1 METLLRGLRGVSVYQ
16 DDVLVTGGSTNKDL
30 QNLDVVLSCIENA
43 RLCLDR
49 AKCSFL
55 KPHIEYLGHVIDE
68 NELHPTDGTIA
79 ALKEAP
85 IPKNITQLRSF
96 LGLINYYLKLFPNL
110 STMLKPLYNLLLKSK
125 HLTRTEQHDMAF
137 KLAKEA
143 LQADSVLVHY
153 DSAKPLLLAC
163 DVSEPARSLPTQIV
177 YQMIWLKRSYTSLRH
192 PSMLVSSEA
201 GLPKTQCFLECC
213 GIFRQVGQIRSLM
226 RSSSP
231 SSPERLS

>member
-43 RLCLDR
+43 GLCLDR

-68 NELHPTDGTIA
+68 NGLHPTDDTIA

-85 IPKNITQLRSF
+85 TPKNITQLRSF

-110 STMLKPLYNLLLKSK
+110 STMLKPLYNLLLK
-125 HLTRTEQHDMAF
+125 A
-137 KLAKEA
+137 
-143 LQADSVLVHY
+143 
-153 DSAKPLLLAC
+153 SA
-163 DVSEPARSLPTQIV
+163 
-177 YQMIWLKRSYTSLRH
+177 
-192 PSMLVSSEA
+192 
-201 GLPKTQCFLECC
+201 
-213 GIFRQVGQIRSLM
+213 
-226 RSSSP
+226 
-231 SSPERLS
+231 